1 MHAHLNYRM
10 LHVPINY
17 INLWGLFYEILH
29 YSKNIVKLRMNMEL
43 HGTTVFFTIYR
54 YIIKML
60 RSQVDD
66 FIFWPF
72 FFLNLICIESQVK
85 DLSTKLFRRVGK
97 KALVLPI
104 GFWKFFSDTN
114 RTTDRLKSKTN
125 QGSRNTKIN
134 WMLLWM
140 HRLFYYNIN
149 NFKLIWHSDQ

>member
-10 LHVPINY
+10 LHVPINC
-17 INLWGLFYEILH
+17 INLWGLFGRNSPLLKKYCEVEDEHGAPRHNRFLH
-29 YSKNIVKLRMNMEL
+29 HLQV
-43 HGTTVFFTIYR
+43 
-54 YIIKML
+54 IKML
-60 RSQVDD
+60 RSQVGD

-125 QGSRNTKIN
+125 QGSHNTKIN
-134 WMLLWM
+134 WMLL
-140 HRLFYYNIN
+140 
-149 NFKLIWHSDQ
+149 

>member
-1 MHAHLNYRM
+1 MSHVIMLIYLMTQHTREGTICMHILITGCCM
-10 LHVPINY
+10 CLLIILIDGV
-17 INLWGLFYEILH
+17 FFDEILH

-60 RSQVDD
+60 RSQVGD

-72 FFLNLICIESQVK
+72 FFLNLICTESQVK

-125 QGSRNTKIN
+125 QGSHNTKIN
-134 WMLLWM
+134 WMLL
-140 HRLFYYNIN
+140 
-149 NFKLIWHSDQ
+149 